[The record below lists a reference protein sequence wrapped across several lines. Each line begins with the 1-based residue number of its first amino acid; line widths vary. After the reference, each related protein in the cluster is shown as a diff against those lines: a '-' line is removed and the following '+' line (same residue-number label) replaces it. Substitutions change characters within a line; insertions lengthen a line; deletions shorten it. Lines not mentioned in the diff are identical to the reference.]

1 MSIETDF
8 ITLFEIKPIDIAEY
22 GATYIPNSIE
32 IQGMRFP
39 SVTSEK
45 LVKLICVVFDIYGVM
60 EYESVKL
67 TPELL
72 KAKVL
77 RMLII
82 ARDDAWFRVKG
93 IMED

>member
-22 GATYIPNSIE
+22 GSTYVPNSIE
-32 IQGMRFP
+32 IQGRKFP
-39 SVTSEK
+39 SVTPEK
-45 LVKLICVVFDIYGVM
+45 LVKLICVVFDVYGVM
-60 EYESVKL
+60 EYASVKL

-77 RMLII
+77 RMLMI
-82 ARDDAWFRVKG
+82 ARDDAWFEVKE